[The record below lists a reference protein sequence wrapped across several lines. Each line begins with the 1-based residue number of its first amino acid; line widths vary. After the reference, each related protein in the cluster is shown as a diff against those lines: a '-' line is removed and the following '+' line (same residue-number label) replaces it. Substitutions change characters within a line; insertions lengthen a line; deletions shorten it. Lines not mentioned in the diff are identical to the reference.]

1 MIQQSA
7 GKLISKLVPLQE
19 TRTGSRTS
27 DSSSITGVM
36 TGMPR
41 DRRQNP
47 VRSGREHLVSGY
59 GLAGLGGTD

>member
-19 TRTGSRTS
+19 SRTEVEQG

-41 DRRQNP
+41 DRRQHP
-47 VRSGREHLVSGY
+47 VRSGREHLVVGCD
-59 GLAGLGGTD
+59 LAGLGGTD